1 MTHFLGKVSAIITK
15 FLLYTGDCVYLKLP
29 AHEKAQVQL
38 EKLDLLIWVKPHEN
52 LSRGALEHKMTEK
65 PLIPR
70 SIVLLSISPRPVN
83 RHPWI

>member
-29 AHEKAQVQL
+29 AHQKAQVQL

-52 LSRGALEHKMTEK
+52 LLGG
-65 PLIPR
+65 P
-70 SIVLLSISPRPVN
+70 
-83 RHPWI
+83 